1 MLDKDFKQK
10 VKRFFKDNYLLI
22 LSFFFMYI
30 SPLIMLMI
38 LACQGKSSGISMRL
52 WGSVVGFLMII
63 VYIARFKKWVN
74 DKKNFEKHEQLK
86 VPVYIRLIQL
96 FVSMIGFLVVFLVL
110 STVKEMFDQILVFAI
125 CCCVSVF
132 ISHLFLIG
140 DSKKRVAHKVKRD

>member
-10 VKRFFKDNYLLI
+10 AKQFFKDNYLLI

-30 SPLIMLMI
+30 APLVMLMI

-63 VYIARFKKWVN
+63 IYLARFKKWVN

-86 VPVYIRLIQL
+86 VPVYLRLIQL
-96 FVSMIGFLVVFLVL
+96 FVSMIGFVVVFLVL

-140 DSKKRVAHKVKRD
+140 DSKKRKAHKITRN